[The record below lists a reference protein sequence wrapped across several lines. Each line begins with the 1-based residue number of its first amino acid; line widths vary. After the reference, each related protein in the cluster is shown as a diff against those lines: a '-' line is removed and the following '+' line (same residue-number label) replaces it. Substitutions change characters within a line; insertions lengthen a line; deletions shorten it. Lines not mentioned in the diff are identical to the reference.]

1 MREIPGYKNYFAT
14 RNGKIYSKYNNKYL
28 KKTPLGKYD
37 GVCLYKGD
45 CNKGKTLTVHRLV
58 ASAHIPNLDN
68 LPEVNHK
75 DGNKR
80 NNRVDNLEWKTRSGN
95 AKHARESGIM
105 NTHKKAVF
113 QMDMDGNIIKEF
125 ESIKQASDQTGIHN
139 RSINPT
145 CKGKRHQAGG
155 YRWRYV
161 SDDNWQPQDNR
172 RSKRVEQLTT
182 KDEFICLFQDAN
194 EAAKDVDC
202 SPGSIRSAC
211 VGSIKTLKGFHWRY
225 RQWEAKPIDP
235 LYLESLEWKE
245 VPGLPGYRLAP
256 DGRVYSDKI
265 KDIRKENTSGSYH
278 TIQFCHKGKTKT
290 IAVHRLV
297 AKLYE
302 EAPTDTKKTQV
313 NHKDGDKA
321 NNGIDNVEWL
331 TPSENTQHAM
341 DTGLNKCKKAVIQ
354 YDLQGNE
361 IARYCSAT
369 KASRKLGIG
378 RSNITEACR
387 KKNKSSGKFI
397 WRYES
402 DPLTEKVN
410 VTVRNIKRKV
420 AKLND
425 RGKILE
431 TYNSIREAN
440 LSCDVDRY
448 GGPIS
453 LVCSG
458 KKEIAYGYKWKF
470 LEE

>member
-14 RNGKIYSKYNNKYL
+14 RKGKIYSKYTNKYIT
-28 KKTPLGKYD
+28 KTPLGKYD
-37 GVCLYKGD
+37 SVCLYKGD
-45 CNKGKTLTVHRLV
+45 GSKGKTLSVHRLV
-58 ASAHIPNLDN
+58 ASAHIPNPDN

-105 NTHKKAVF
+105 NTHKRAVY
-113 QMDMDGNIIKEF
+113 QMDMNGNIIKEF

-161 SDDNWQPQDNR
+161 SDETWHPQDNR
-172 RSKRVEQLTT
+172 RSKRVEQLTI
-182 KDEFICLFQDAN
+182 KDEFICLFPDAN
-194 EAAKDVDC
+194 AAAKEVDC
-202 SPGSIRSAC
+202 TPSGIRGAC
-211 VGSIKTLKGFHWRY
+211 IGSIKTLKGFHWRY
-225 RQWEAKPIDP
+225 RQWEAKPVDP
-235 LYLESLEWKE
+235 LYLESRGWKE
-245 VPGLPGYRLAP
+245 IPKYPGYRLAS

-265 KDIRKENTSGSYH
+265 KNVLKENTNGNYH
-278 TIQFCHKGKTKT
+278 RIQLCHEGKTT
-290 IAVHRLV
+290 SIAVHRLV
-297 AKLYE
+297 AKLYGE
-302 EAPTDTKKTQV
+302 EPTDTKRTQV
-313 NHKDGDKA
+313 NHKDGIKA

-331 TPSENTQHAM
+331 TPSENMQHAM

-354 YDLQGNE
+354 YDLNGNE

-369 KASRKLGIG
+369 KASRKLKIE
-378 RSNITEACR
+378 RSNITKVCR
-387 KKNKSSGKFI
+387 GDMKTTGRFI
-397 WRYES
+397 WRYDSE
-402 DPLTEKVN
+402 PLTEKVN
-410 VTVRNIKRKV
+410 ITVHNIKRKV

-425 RGKILE
+425 RGEVLD

-440 LSCDVDRY
+440 LSCDRDRY
-448 GGPIS
+448 GGSIS
-453 LVCSG
+453 RVCLG
-458 KKEIAYGYKWKF
+458 KQEKAYGCKWKF